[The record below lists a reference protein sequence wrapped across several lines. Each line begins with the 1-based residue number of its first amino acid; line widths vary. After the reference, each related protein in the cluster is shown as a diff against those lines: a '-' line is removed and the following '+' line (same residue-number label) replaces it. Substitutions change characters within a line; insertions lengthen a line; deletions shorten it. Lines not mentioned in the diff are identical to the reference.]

1 MKNATFKTLA
11 VFALCAAAIS
21 CSKETEGGNDN
32 PGTSGGENIKVSVV
46 LESSIAEGKTQWFNS
61 DAVRLF
67 SNTGES
73 TVLKAKGNGKT
84 ADFSGASVAGDKFY
98 ALYPSTESAKYADGK
113 MVLPFAAE
121 QTAVDGALPADFP
134 FGGAGTLTEGIVLK
148 PLAAALAVQVVGN
161 ATVASLEVSGTASD
175 GAAAQMAG
183 EMSIGFEK
191 GDIVVSGASSVK
203 LNTGNAAVSG
213 EKTFFMYVPAGEYK
227 SLSVKLSDS
236 EGEGKS
242 FEIGAQSLKAGE
254 VSLVEVAYSAAISL
268 SANGTANCYVV
279 SAAGEY
285 KFDAKKVDGSEI
297 DADGADWLWSSV
309 ECEWTEED
317 DGLTEVVRA
326 VEPRF
331 PSWVISHV
339 AFDKEK
345 KQVSFTASGNVG
357 NAVIALYKENGGVK
371 EIVWSF
377 HIWSSEKSLEDM
389 AVANWQSRH
398 LVEEDK
404 SLTWL
409 DRNIGALNAKNTD
422 NAGIH
427 GNVYQWGRKD
437 PFPGASRTGIG
448 TLKEGSTS
456 TFVSGFG
463 AKDDEVF
470 GSATMP
476 YIVNSAL
483 AEGFTSSK
491 DITTVAE
498 SAKAPMHFGSDGAN
512 WASDIDVTAWGDGV
526 APFDT
531 WKGWAQ
537 GTDEKETYETT
548 RKASAAKSNNDPC
561 PVGYRVPTCEE
572 LWNSFAG
579 WTANGFT
586 EYWGDNITTGRS
598 KRNYGRLIRTYTD
611 PDNINLRI
619 PASGHRQDGKM
630 VQVGES
636 AYYWTATVD
645 PAQYKS
651 GKTYGFRWLVGSN
664 LRIEGSGSTGIARP
678 VRCIKEY

>member
-11 VFALCAAAIS
+11 AIALCVAAVS
-21 CSKETEGGNDN
+21 CRKDPEGGKDD
-32 PGTSGGENIKVSVV
+32 PGTTGGENIKVSVT
-46 LESSIAEGKTQWFNS
+46 LENSITEGKTQWFNS
-61 DAVRLF
+61 DAVKLF
-67 SNTGES
+67 SSEGAS
-73 TVLKAKGNGKT
+73 TELKAKGNGKT
-84 ADFSGASVAGDKFY
+84 ADFTGASIAGDKFY
-98 ALYPSTESAKYADGK
+98 AVYPSSEAAKFADGK
-113 MVLPFAAE
+113 ITLPIAAE
-121 QTAVDGALPADFP
+121 QTAVDGALPAEFP
-134 FGGAGTLTEGIVLK
+134 LGGAGTLTGGIVIK
-148 PLAAALAVQVVGN
+148 PLTAVLAVKVVGN

-183 EMSIGFEK
+183 SMTIGFET
-191 GDIVVSGASSVK
+191 GDVTVSGGTSVK
-203 LNTGNAAVSG
+203 LNAGNAAVSG

-227 SLSVKLSDS
+227 SLSVKLTDS
-236 EGEGKS
+236 EGEGDTFVFDAK
-242 FEIGAQSLKAGE
+242 SLKAGE
-254 VSLVEVAYSAAISL
+254 VTTVEVSYSAAISL

-317 DGLTEVVRA
+317 DGLTEVVKA
-326 VEPRF
+326 VEPMS
-331 PSWVISHV
+331 PSWVISNV

-345 KQVSFTASGNVG
+345 KQVVFTASGNVG
-357 NAVIALYKENGGVK
+357 NAVIALYKENGGAK

-389 AVANWQSRH
+389 AVANWQSLH
-398 LVEEDK
+398 LVSEDK
-404 SLTWL
+404 SFTWL

-427 GNVYQWGRKD
+427 GNGYQWGRKD

-463 AKDDEVF
+463 AKDDDVF

-476 YIVNSAL
+476 YIVNTELS
-483 AEGFTSSK
+483 EGFTYSK

-498 SAKAPMHFGSDGAN
+498 SAKSPMHFGTDGAN
-512 WASDIDVTAWGDGV
+512 WASDIDVAAWGDGL

-548 RKASAAKSNNDPC
+548 RKAPGAKTNNDPC

-579 WTANGFT
+579 WTANGYT
-586 EYWGDNITTGRS
+586 EIWGDNITTGRS
-598 KRNYGRLIRTYTD
+598 KRNYGRLIKSYTD

-630 VQVGES
+630 TQVGES
-636 AYYWTATVD
+636 AYYWSATID

-651 GKTYGFRWLVGSN
+651 GKLYGLRWLVGSN
-664 LRIEGSGSTGIARP
+664 LRIEGSGATGMARP